1 MEENNIDEGNGIDFA
16 KLLERDE
23 ITIPQVGDIIKSQ
36 VITASKSEVKLDVA
50 GVLIGVVRGPEL
62 YNEVPEYSELKPEIG
77 RASCR
82 ERV

>member
-50 GVLIGVVRGPEL
+50 GVLIGV
-62 YNEVPEYSELKPEIG
+62 EIG